1 MGGLTEQEFTQL
13 SQCIEIAYKVESQKL
28 SMVQGAQ
35 LAIEL
40 DRLRGKVKALVAP
53 AKESEGK

>member
-1 MGGLTEQEFTQL
+1 MNGLTEQEFTQL
-13 SQCIEIAYKVESQKL
+13 SQCIEIAHKVESQKL

-40 DRLRGKVKALVAP
+40 DRLRTKIKGMV
-53 AKESEGK
+53 AKEEGK